1 MLTEKFDRLTVSL
14 ERVSK
19 SMEKLAHF
27 FEVNSTELRR
37 EKVDRYIG

>member
-1 MLTEKFDRLTVSL
+1 VSL

-19 SMEKLAHF
+19 SLEKLAHF
-27 FEVNSTELRR
+27 FEANSIDLRK